1 MGDGQGMPVTRA
13 GKMRCIGRYLLRH
26 VGLNDILAALPYSL
40 LSVGFLTAWLC
51 VPDSPRLA
59 VRLEFL
65 TYWPAYELVSVL
77 VFQYML
83 FIFDKDPRLE
93 QTTPAWLRAAAVL
106 LIPLFMFG
114 LKASFMIFKKLL
126 FYFWPFI
133 AVKVITLFLR
143 PPTEKDRSV
152 GCLGALLGLLVLL
165 PFCLA
170 WWSAPA
176 NSASTLHLFMG
187 CPYFAVLAVFEV
199 FAEPLWSLPDYA
211 YWDTHEE

>member
-1 MGDGQGMPVTRA
+1 MPVTRA
-13 GKMRCIGRYLLRH
+13 EKMRCIGRYLLRH
-26 VGLNDILAALPYSL
+26 VGWNDILTALPYSL

-59 VRLEFL
+59 AWLEFL

-83 FIFDKDPRLE
+83 FIFDRDPELE
-93 QTTPAWLRAAAVL
+93 QTTPVWLRGAAVL

-133 AVKVITLFLR
+133 AVKAFTLYLR

-152 GCLGALLGLLVLL
+152 GCLGALVGLLVLL
-165 PFCLA
+165 PFFVA
-170 WWSAPA
+170 WLSAPA

-187 CPYFAVLAVFEV
+187 FPYFAVLAVFEV
-199 FAEPLWSLPDYA
+199 FAEPIWSLPDYT